1 MEIYKK
7 LFQLQQTYNSTKDN
21 FNDFGKYSFR
31 NVEQILAE
39 LKPILQPLNLVIVFN
54 EEIVNGNN
62 NDYIKFEAKLI
73 DIETDESVSNFSIC
87 GIDTDLKGMSKAQ
100 MTGACLTYGR
110 KYCLG
115 GLLGFSTGIADPDSM
130 DTTNFNKPKTT
141 ENKISDIRQKIDI
154 LQQIS
159 ECNTIEDLTDLWSK
173 LKNWTK
179 NETIKAAFTAKKQM
193 IKNK

>member
-1 MEIYKK
+1 MNIYKK

-39 LKPILQPLNLVIVFN
+39 LKPILKPLNLVIVFN

-73 DIETDESVSNFSIC
+73 DVDTDESVSNVSVC
-87 GIDTDLKGMSKAQ
+87 GIDTELKGMSKAQ

-130 DTTNFNKPKTT
+130 DNTKLNNKPKTT
-141 ENKISDIRQKIDI
+141 ENKISDI
-154 LQQIS
+154 LNQIS
-159 ECNTIEDLTDLWSK
+159 ECHTIEELTDLWNR
-173 LKNWTK
+173 LKSWTN
-179 NETIKAAFTAKKQM
+179 NETIKTAFTTQKQM
-193 IKNK
+193 IKNI

>member
-1 MEIYKK
+1 MNIYKK

-39 LKPILQPLNLVIVFN
+39 LKPILKPLNLVIVFN

-62 NDYIKFEAKLI
+62 NDYIKFETKLI
-73 DIETDESVSNFSIC
+73 DVETDESVSNVSVC
-87 GIDTDLKGMSKAQ
+87 GIDTELKGMSKAQ

-130 DTTNFNKPKTT
+130 DNTKLNNKPKTT
-141 ENKISDIRQKIDI
+141 ENKVSDI

-159 ECNTIEDLTDLWSK
+159 ECNTIEDLTDLWGK

-179 NETIKAAFTAKKQM
+179 NETIKTAFTTKKQM

>member
-1 MEIYKK
+1 MNIYKK

-39 LKPILQPLNLVIVFN
+39 LKPILKPLNLVIVFN

-73 DIETDESVSNFSIC
+73 DVETDESVSNVSVC
-87 GIDTDLKGMSKAQ
+87 GIDTELKGMSKAQ

-130 DTTNFNKPKTT
+130 DNTKLNNKPKTT
-141 ENKISDIRQKIDI
+141 EDKISDI

-159 ECNTIEDLTDLWSK
+159 DCNTIEDLTDLWGK

-179 NETIKAAFTAKKQM
+179 NETIKTAFTAKKQM

>member
-1 MEIYKK
+1 MNIYSK

-73 DIETDESVSNFSIC
+73 DIETDESVSNVSVC
-87 GIDTDLKGMSKAQ
+87 GIDTELKGMSKAQ

-130 DTTNFNKPKTT
+130 DNTKLNNKPKTT
-141 ENKISDIRQKIDI
+141 EDKISDI

-159 ECNTIEDLTDLWSK
+159 ECNTIDDLTDLWGK

-179 NETIKAAFTAKKQM
+179 NETIKTAFTTKKQM
-193 IKNK
+193 IKNI

>member
-1 MEIYKK
+1 MNIYKK
-7 LFQLQQTYNSTKDN
+7 LMTIQQTYNSTKDN
-21 FNDFGKYSFR
+21 FNAFGKYSFR

-73 DIETDESVSNFSIC
+73 DVETDESVSNVSVC
-87 GIDTDLKGMSKAQ
+87 GIDTELKGMSKAQ

-130 DTTNFNKPKTT
+130 DNTKLNNKPKTT
-141 ENKISDIRQKIDI
+141 ENKVSDI

-159 ECNTIEDLTDLWSK
+159 ECNTIDDLTALWKRIGDWSK
-173 LKNWTK
+173 
-179 NETIKAAFTAKKQM
+179 NESIKAAFTAKKN
-193 IKNK
+193 ILKNI

>member
-1 MEIYKK
+1 MSIYKK
-7 LFQLQQTYNSTKDN
+7 LMTIQQTYNSTKDN
-21 FNDFGKYSFR
+21 FNAFGKYSFR

-73 DIETDESVSNFSIC
+73 DVETDESVSNVSVC
-87 GIDTDLKGMSKAQ
+87 GIDTELKGMSKAQ

-130 DTTNFNKPKTT
+130 DNTKLNNKPKTT
-141 ENKISDIRQKIDI
+141 EDKISDI
-154 LQQIS
+154 LQQVS
-159 ECNTIEDLTDLWSK
+159 ECQTIEELTDLWNR
-173 LKNWTK
+173 LKSWTN
-179 NETIKAAFTAKKQM
+179 NETIKTAFTTQKQM
-193 IKNK
+193 IKNI

>member
-1 MEIYKK
+1 MNIYKK
-7 LFQLQQTYNSTKDN
+7 LMTIQQTYNSTKDN
-21 FNDFGKYSFR
+21 FNAFGKYSFR

-73 DIETDESVSNFSIC
+73 DVETDESVSNVSVC
-87 GIDTDLKGMSKAQ
+87 GIDTELKGMSKAQ

-115 GLLGFSTGIADPDSM
+115 GLLGFSTDITDTDSM
-130 DTTNFNKPKTT
+130 DNTKLNNKPKTT
-141 ENKISDIRQKIDI
+141 EDKISDI

-159 ECNTIEDLTDLWSK
+159 ECNTIDDLTDLWGK

-179 NETIKAAFTAKKQM
+179 NETIKTAFTTQKQM
-193 IKNK
+193 IKNG

>member
-1 MEIYKK
+1 MNIYKK

-73 DIETDESVSNFSIC
+73 DVETDESVSNVSVC
-87 GIDTDLKGMSKAQ
+87 GIDTELKGMSKAQ

-130 DTTNFNKPKTT
+130 DNTKLNNKPKTT
-141 ENKISDIRQKIDI
+141 ENKVSDI

-159 ECNTIEDLTDLWSK
+159 ECNTINDLTDLWGK

-179 NETIKAAFTAKKQM
+179 NETIKTAFTTKKKL
-193 IKNK
+193 IINK

>member
-1 MEIYKK
+1 MNIYKK

-21 FNDFGKYSFR
+21 FNAFGKYSFR

-73 DIETDESVSNFSIC
+73 DIETDESVSNVSVC
-87 GIDTDLKGMSKAQ
+87 GIDTELKGMSKAQ

-130 DTTNFNKPKTT
+130 DNTKLNNKPKTT
-141 ENKISDIRQKIDI
+141 EDKISDI

-159 ECNTIEDLTDLWSK
+159 ECNTIEDLTDLWGK

-179 NETIKAAFTAKKQM
+179 NETIKTAFTTKKQM
-193 IKNK
+193 IKNI

>member
-1 MEIYKK
+1 MNIYKK
-7 LFQLQQTYNSTKDN
+7 LMTIQQTYNSTKDN
-21 FNDFGKYSFR
+21 FNAFGKYSFR

-39 LKPILQPLNLVIVFN
+39 LKPILKPLNLIIIFN
-54 EEIVNGNN
+54 EEIINGNN

-73 DIETDESVSNFSIC
+73 DIETDESVSNVSVC
-87 GIDTDLKGMSKAQ
+87 GIDTELKGMSKAQ

-130 DTTNFNKPKTT
+130 DNTKLNNKPKTT
-141 ENKISDIRQKIDI
+141 EDKISDI

-159 ECNTIEDLTDLWSK
+159 ECNTIEDLTDLWGK

-179 NETIKAAFTAKKQM
+179 NETIKTAFTTKKQM
-193 IKNK
+193 IKNI

>member
-1 MEIYKK
+1 MNIYKK

-39 LKPILQPLNLVIVFN
+39 LKPILKPLNLVIVFN

-73 DIETDESVSNFSIC
+73 DVETDESVSNVSVC
-87 GIDTDLKGMSKAQ
+87 GIDTELKGMSKAQ

-130 DTTNFNKPKTT
+130 DNTKLNNKPKTT
-141 ENKISDIRQKIDI
+141 ENKISDI

-159 ECNTIEDLTDLWSK
+159 ECNTIEDLTDLWGK

-179 NETIKAAFTAKKQM
+179 NETIKTAFTTKKQM

>member
-1 MEIYKK
+1 MSIYKK

-21 FNDFGKYSFR
+21 FNTFGKYSFR

-73 DIETDESVSNFSIC
+73 DVDTDESVSNVSVC
-87 GIDTDLKGMSKAQ
+87 GIDTELKGMSKAQ

-130 DTTNFNKPKTT
+130 DNTKLNNKPKTT
-141 ENKISDIRQKIDI
+141 EDKISDI

-159 ECNTIEDLTDLWSK
+159 ECNTIDDLTDLWGK

-179 NETIKAAFTAKKQM
+179 NETIKTAFTAKKQM
-193 IKNK
+193 IKNI

>member
-1 MEIYKK
+1 MNIYKK
-7 LFQLQQTYNSTKDN
+7 LMTIQQTYNSTKDN
-21 FNDFGKYSFR
+21 FNTFGKYSFR

-73 DIETDESVSNFSIC
+73 DVETDESVSNVSVC
-87 GIDTDLKGMSKAQ
+87 GIDTELKGMSKAQ

-130 DTTNFNKPKTT
+130 DNTKLNNKPKTT
-141 ENKISDIRQKIDI
+141 EDKISDI
-154 LQQIS
+154 LNQI
-159 ECNTIEDLTDLWSK
+159 CKCQTIEELTALWKQIGDWSK
-173 LKNWTK
+173 NDI
-179 NETIKAAFTAKKQM
+179 IKIAFTSKKN
-193 IKNK
+193 ILKKI

>member
-1 MEIYKK
+1 MNIYSK
-7 LFQLQQTYNSTKDN
+7 LFKLQQTYNSTKDN
-21 FNDFGKYSFR
+21 FNAFGKYSFR

-54 EEIVNGNN
+54 EEIINGTT

-73 DIETDESVSNFSIC
+73 DIETDESVSNVSVC
-87 GIDTDLKGMSKAQ
+87 GIDTELKGMSKAQ

-130 DTTNFNKPKTT
+130 DNTKLNNKPKTT
-141 ENKISDIRQKIDI
+141 EDKISDI

-159 ECNTIEDLTDLWSK
+159 ECNTIDDLTDLWGK

-179 NETIKAAFTAKKQM
+179 NEAIKTAFTTKKQM
-193 IKNK
+193 IKNG

>member
-1 MEIYKK
+1 MNIYKK

-21 FNDFGKYSFR
+21 FNAFGKYSFR

-73 DIETDESVSNFSIC
+73 DIETDESVSNVSVC
-87 GIDTDLKGMSKAQ
+87 GIDTELKGMSKAQ

-130 DTTNFNKPKTT
+130 DNTKLNNKPKTT
-141 ENKISDIRQKIDI
+141 EDKISDI

-159 ECNTIEDLTDLWSK
+159 ECQTIEELTDLWNR
-173 LKNWTK
+173 LKSWTN
-179 NETIKAAFTAKKQM
+179 NETIKAAFTTKKQM

>member
-1 MEIYKK
+1 MNIYKK

-73 DIETDESVSNFSIC
+73 DVETDESVSNVSVC
-87 GIDTDLKGMSKAQ
+87 GIDTELKGMSKAQ

-130 DTTNFNKPKTT
+130 DNTKLNNKPKTT
-141 ENKISDIRQKIDI
+141 ENKVSDI

-159 ECNTIEDLTDLWSK
+159 ECNTIEDLTDLWGK

-179 NETIKAAFTAKKQM
+179 NETIKTAFTTKKQM
-193 IKNK
+193 IINK

>member
-1 MEIYKK
+1 MNIYKK

-21 FNDFGKYSFR
+21 FNTFGKYSFR

-73 DIETDESVSNFSIC
+73 DVETDESVSNVSVC
-87 GIDTDLKGMSKAQ
+87 GIDTELKGMSKAQ

-130 DTTNFNKPKTT
+130 DNTKLNNKPKTT
-141 ENKISDIRQKIDI
+141 EDKISDI
-154 LQQIS
+154 LQQIG
-159 ECNTIEDLTDLWSK
+159 ECNTIEDLTDLWGK

-179 NETIKAAFTAKKQM
+179 NETIKTAFTTKKQM
-193 IKNK
+193 IKNG

>member
-1 MEIYKK
+1 MNIYKK

-21 FNDFGKYSFR
+21 FNAFGKYSFR

-73 DIETDESVSNFSIC
+73 DVETDESVSNVSVC
-87 GIDTDLKGMSKAQ
+87 GIDTELKGMSKAQ

-130 DTTNFNKPKTT
+130 DNTKLNNKPKTT
-141 ENKISDIRQKIDI
+141 EDKISDI
-154 LQQIS
+154 LNQIS
-159 ECNTIEDLTDLWSK
+159 ECQTIEELTDLWNR
-173 LKNWTK
+173 LKSWTN
-179 NETIKAAFTAKKQM
+179 NETIKTAFTTQKQM
-193 IKNK
+193 IKNI

>member
-1 MEIYKK
+1 MKIYKK

-21 FNDFGKYSFR
+21 FNAFGKYSFR

-73 DIETDESVSNFSIC
+73 DVETDESVSNVSVC
-87 GIDTDLKGMSKAQ
+87 GIDTELKGMSKAQ

-130 DTTNFNKPKTT
+130 DNTKLNNKPKTT
-141 ENKISDIRQKIDI
+141 EDKISDI
-154 LQQIS
+154 LQQVS
-159 ECNTIEDLTDLWSK
+159 ECQTIEELTDLWSR
-173 LKNWTK
+173 LKSWTK
-179 NETIKAAFTAKKQM
+179 NETIKTAFTTQKQM
-193 IKNK
+193 IING

>member
-1 MEIYKK
+1 MNIYKK
-7 LFQLQQTYNSTKDN
+7 LMTIQQTYNSTKDN
-21 FNDFGKYSFR
+21 FNAFGKYNFR

-73 DIETDESVSNFSIC
+73 DVETDESVSNVSVC
-87 GIDTDLKGMSKAQ
+87 GIDTELKGMSKAQ

-130 DTTNFNKPKTT
+130 DNTKLNNKPTTT
-141 ENKISDIRQKIDI
+141 EDKISDI

-159 ECNTIEDLTDLWSK
+159 VCQTIEELTDLWNR
-173 LKNWTK
+173 LKSWTK
-179 NETIKAAFTAKKQM
+179 NETIKTAFTTKKQM

>member
-1 MEIYKK
+1 MSIYSK

-39 LKPILQPLNLVIVFN
+39 LKPILKPLNLVIVFN

-73 DIETDESVSNFSIC
+73 DVETDESVSNVSVC
-87 GIDTDLKGMSKAQ
+87 GIDTELKGMSKAQ

-130 DTTNFNKPKTT
+130 DNTKLNNKPKTT
-141 ENKISDIRQKIDI
+141 EDKISDI

-159 ECNTIEDLTDLWSK
+159 ECNTIEDLTDLWGK

-179 NETIKAAFTAKKQM
+179 NETIKTAFTAKKQM

>member
-1 MEIYKK
+1 MNIYKK
-7 LFQLQQTYNSTKDN
+7 LMTIQQTYNSTKDN
-21 FNDFGKYSFR
+21 FNAFGKYSFR

-73 DIETDESVSNFSIC
+73 DVETDESVSNVSVC
-87 GIDTDLKGMSKAQ
+87 GIDTELKGMSKAQ

-130 DTTNFNKPKTT
+130 DNTKLNNKPKTT
-141 ENKISDIRQKIDI
+141 EDKISDI

-159 ECNTIEDLTDLWSK
+159 ECNTIDDLTDLWGK

-179 NETIKAAFTAKKQM
+179 NETIKNAFTTKKQM
-193 IKNK
+193 IING

>member
-1 MEIYKK
+1 MNIYKK

-39 LKPILQPLNLVIVFN
+39 LKPILKPLNLVIVFN

-73 DIETDESVSNFSIC
+73 DVETDESVSNVSVC
-87 GIDTDLKGMSKAQ
+87 GIDTELKGMSKAQ

-130 DTTNFNKPKTT
+130 DNTKLNNKPKTT
-141 ENKISDIRQKIDI
+141 EDKISDI

-159 ECNTIEDLTDLWSK
+159 ECNTIEDLTDLWGK

-179 NETIKAAFTAKKQM
+179 NETIKTAFTTKKQM

>member
-1 MEIYKK
+1 MNIYKK

-39 LKPILQPLNLVIVFN
+39 LKPILKPLNLVIVFN

-73 DIETDESVSNFSIC
+73 DIETDESVSNVSVC
-87 GIDTDLKGMSKAQ
+87 GIDTELKGMSKAQ

-130 DTTNFNKPKTT
+130 DNTKLNNKPKTT
-141 ENKISDIRQKIDI
+141 EDKISDI

-159 ECNTIEDLTDLWSK
+159 ECNTIEDLTDLWGK

-179 NETIKAAFTAKKQM
+179 NETIKTAFTTKKQM
-193 IKNK
+193 IKNI

>member
-1 MEIYKK
+1 MNIYKK

-39 LKPILQPLNLVIVFN
+39 LKPILKPLNLVIVFN

-73 DIETDESVSNFSIC
+73 DVETDESVSNVSVC
-87 GIDTDLKGMSKAQ
+87 GIDTELKGMSKAQ

-130 DTTNFNKPKTT
+130 DNTKLNNKPKTT
-141 ENKISDIRQKIDI
+141 EDKISDI
-154 LQQIS
+154 LQQVS
-159 ECNTIEDLTDLWSK
+159 ECQTIDDLTDLWGK

-179 NETIKAAFTAKKQM
+179 NETIKTAFTTQKQM
-193 IKNK
+193 IKNG

>member
-1 MEIYKK
+1 MKIYKK
-7 LFQLQQTYNSTKDN
+7 LMTIQQTYNSTKDN
-21 FNDFGKYSFR
+21 FNNFGKYSFR

-39 LKPILQPLNLVIVFN
+39 LKPILKPLNLVIVFN

-73 DIETDESVSNFSIC
+73 DVDTDESVSNVSVC
-87 GIDTDLKGMSKAQ
+87 GIDTELKGMSKAQ

-130 DTTNFNKPKTT
+130 DNTKLNNKPKTT
-141 ENKISDIRQKIDI
+141 EDKISDI

-159 ECNTIEDLTDLWSK
+159 ECNTIDDLTDLWGK

-179 NETIKAAFTAKKQM
+179 NETIKTAFTTKKQM
-193 IKNK
+193 IKNG

>member
-1 MEIYKK
+1 MNIYKK

-21 FNDFGKYSFR
+21 FNAFGKYSFR

-73 DIETDESVSNFSIC
+73 DVDTDESVSNVSVC
-87 GIDTDLKGMSKAQ
+87 GIDTELKGMSKAQ

-130 DTTNFNKPKTT
+130 DNTKLNNKPKTK
-141 ENKISDIRQKIDI
+141 EDKISDI

-159 ECNTIEDLTDLWSK
+159 ECNTIDDLTDLWGI

-179 NETIKAAFTAKKQM
+179 NETIKTAFTTKKQM

>member
-1 MEIYKK
+1 MNIYKK

-73 DIETDESVSNFSIC
+73 DIETDESVSNVSVC
-87 GIDTDLKGMSKAQ
+87 GIDTELKGMSKAQ

-130 DTTNFNKPKTT
+130 DNTKLNNKPKTT
-141 ENKISDIRQKIDI
+141 EDKISDI

-159 ECNTIEDLTDLWSK
+159 ECNTIDDLTDLWGK

-179 NETIKAAFTAKKQM
+179 NETIKTAFTTKKQM
-193 IKNK
+193 IKNI

>member
-1 MEIYKK
+1 MNIYKK
-7 LFQLQQTYNSTKDN
+7 LFELQQTYNSTKDN
-21 FNDFGKYSFR
+21 FNEFGKYSFR

-39 LKPILQPLNLVIVFN
+39 LKPILKPLNLIIVFN

-73 DIETDESVSNFSIC
+73 DVETDESVSNVSVC
-87 GIDTDLKGMSKAQ
+87 GIDTELKGMSKAQ

-130 DTTNFNKPKTT
+130 DNTKLNNKPKTT
-141 ENKISDIRQKIDI
+141 ENKVSDI

-159 ECNTIEDLTDLWSK
+159 ECNTIEDLTDLWGK

-179 NETIKAAFTAKKQM
+179 NETIKTAFSTKKQM

>member
-1 MEIYKK
+1 MSIYSK

-73 DIETDESVSNFSIC
+73 DVETDESVSNVSVC

-130 DTTNFNKPKTT
+130 DNTKLNNKPKTT
-141 ENKISDIRQKIDI
+141 EDKISDI

-159 ECNTIEDLTDLWSK
+159 ECNTIDDLTDLWGK

-179 NETIKAAFTAKKQM
+179 NEAIKTAFTTKKQM
-193 IKNK
+193 IKNI